1 MNMVV
6 TKDQFVNGVINFV
19 DCEIGK
25 KVSGL
30 KKFEIY
36 FMLPSLNKI
45 ISDKISV
52 FVARPELS
60 EFFDETGNIRLDIVA
75 NRAKEAMQK
84 TIRLDIPVIA
94 ITLEEADVDV
104 IKSYIQKA

>member
-1 MNMVV
+1 MDMVV
-6 TKDQFVNGVINFV
+6 TKDQFIKGVINFV

-36 FMLPSLNKI
+36 FMLPSLSKI
-45 ISDKISV
+45 MSEKIDMLA
-52 FVARPELS
+52 ARSELG
-60 EFFDETGNIRLDIVA
+60 EFFDEAGNIRLDTVA

-84 TIRLDIPVIA
+84 TIRLDIPLIA
-94 ITLEEADVDV
+94 VTLEETDVDV
-104 IKSYIQKA
+104 VKNYIQKA